1 LIPYG
6 FSSDLIIST
15 ERNKLIDFAGMGF
28 EKGYKIIAIH
38 QPNYL
43 PWLGYFYKIFQSD
56 IFVFLDDV
64 QYSNEGMHNYTYIK
78 TATGPF
84 RLKYPVQQSLG
95 DKINQVRPKDELG
108 WKEKH
113 LNIIESNYRSANY
126 FNEIFG
132 DYRGLIMKEYSDI
145 VTLNTAL
152 IKFYVGKLGIKTE
165 FVLAS
170 DLNINLTKSEK
181 IIAICKAL
189 GADIYYSGTGARAY
203 QVEEDFLSS
212 GIELRYSVFKP
223 FQYSQLWHGF
233 QTNVT
238 ALDFFMN
245 CGYDWERVLKNQ

>member
-1 LIPYG
+1 
-6 FSSDLIIST
+6 
-15 ERNKLIDFAGMGF
+15 MGF
-28 EKGYKIIAIH
+28 TNMGFKNGHKIVAIH

-64 QYSNEGMHNYTYIK
+64 QFSNEGMHNYTYIK
-78 TATGPF
+78 TATGPL
-84 RLKYPVQQSLG
+84 RLKYPVEQSLG
-95 DKINQVRPKDELG
+95 DKINKVRPKDELG

-113 LNIIESNYRSANY
+113 LRIIESNYHNANFFDDVY
-126 FNEIFG
+126 N
-132 DYRGLIMKEYSDI
+132 DYKEMILKEYSNI

-152 IKFYVGKLGIKTE
+152 VRFFIGKLGVTTK

-181 IIAICKAL
+181 IVTICKAL
-189 GADIYYSGTGARAY
+189 GADVYYSGTGAKAY
-203 QVEEDFLSS
+203 QKEKDFESS

-223 FQYSQLWHGF
+223 FRYPQLWKEF
-233 QTNVT
+233 QSNVT

-245 CGYDWERVLKNQ
+245 CGYDWERVLKSQ